1 MAWQILLIA
10 ALIVLERFVSRSD
23 TKALEEEENSS
34 IRPEPF
40 FDQDEIFK
48 RTKSMS
54 QIQVKTFK
62 TMDVNTQNISSQRFL
77 E

>member
-23 TKALEEEENSS
+23 TKALQEEENSS
-34 IRPEPF
+34 INPEPF